1 MFATYQVQFMQ
12 QIGYM
17 RYIIYGI
24 NMCVCVCV
32 ENISICNYIIYITN
46 RYTHMCVCIYYI
58 FGSHCINSFIS

>member
-24 NMCVCVCV
+24 NMCVCVCR
-32 ENISICNYIIYITN
+32 EYIHI
-46 RYTHMCVCIYYI
+46 
-58 FGSHCINSFIS
+58 